1 MMIRVF
7 LAVAAIAA
15 TLGSALR
22 AGEPVVVEL
31 FTSQG
36 CSSCPPADALLA
48 QLTER
53 EDIIALALHVDYWD
67 YIGWED
73 QFADPAFTRRQKGY
87 ANAHGA
93 RTVYTPQ
100 MVIAGR
106 SAIVGHKPLELAE
119 RIMRESDAPSPVDL
133 DVTLDG
139 GAVEVRL
146 TPREPLGG
154 DVLVQLVRYDAR
166 ETVAISRGE
175 NAGHTYTY
183 HNIVTSWETIARWDG
198 REALAV
204 RHEAPGDRPT
214 VVLVQ
219 RAGYGPIL
227 AAARAR

>member
-1 MMIRVF
+1 MGRAF
-7 LAVAAIAA
+7 LAVAAIA
-15 TLGSALR
+15 TMLGSALR

-53 EDIIALALHVDYWD
+53 EDVIPLALHVDYWD

-73 QFADPAFTRRQKGY
+73 RFAKPAFTRRQKGY
-87 ANAHGA
+87 AKAHGA

-100 MVIAGR
+100 MVIAGQ

-119 RIMRESDAPSPVDL
+119 RIMRVLDAPSQL
-133 DVTLDG
+133 ALEVTLEEG
-139 GAVEVRL
+139 TVVVQLSAQEPVE
-146 TPREPLGG
+146 G
-154 DVLVQLVRYDAR
+154 DLLIHLVRYEPR
-166 ETVAISRGE
+166 ETVAIRRGE
-175 NAGHTYTY
+175 NAGRTYTY
-183 HNIVTSWETIARWDG
+183 HNIVTSWETMARWNGQD
-198 REALAV
+198 ALAV
-204 RHEAPGDRPT
+204 RHDAPGDRPI

-219 RAGYGPIL
+219 KAGYGPIL